1 MLIDN
6 AKHTT
11 HFQRDTFDYP
21 CQDLKPISPN
31 RLKKEIAALSQ
42 CAILHA
48 AVLTPLQWSSVAFG
62 VRQFGAQ
69 IGLFSIFNVPDIA
82 QNLTSLQNLKQKT
95 GEENLQR
102 KEKSSESQSHC
113 FPPSS
118 WRLDLYSPLDRPRFN
133 SRFKTHTGFELYQLD
148 IENTL
153 MFKISPN
160 SRRGRGHNKIFQ
172 N

>member
-1 MLIDN
+1 MINETLLASSI
-6 AKHTT
+6 KIYKPMPPYRLQK
-11 HFQRDTFDYP
+11 QR
-21 CQDLKPISPN
+21 
-31 RLKKEIAALSQ
+31 AVLSQ

-82 QNLTSLQNLKQKT
+82 QNLTRLQNLKQKS

-102 KEKSSESQSHC
+102 KENNSDSQSRC

-133 SRFKTHTGFELYQLD
+133 SRFKTHTGFELYQLN

-153 MFKISPN
+153 IFKISPN